1 MNRHLSRTIAM
12 QTLYEWDM
20 RRELA
25 IDPITERNIAEFQED
40 ADAQY
45 ITMVVNGVIAH
56 VEAIDA
62 KIALVAPEWPIAQIS
77 PIDKSILRIAI
88 FELLYGEEV
97 PPKVAI
103 NEAVELAKMFGG
115 ENSSKFINGVLGTL
129 YRSSD
134 KYRPEEDEEPKAS

>member
-20 RRELA
+20 RRNSDIE
-25 IDPITERNIAEFQED
+25 PIIARNIAEFKED
-40 ADAQY
+40 ADPTY
-45 ITMVVNGVIAH
+45 IETVVRAV
-56 VEAIDA
+56 VETTAEIDQR
-62 KIALVAPEWPIAQIS
+62 ITQVAPEWPIHQIS
-77 PIDKSILRIAI
+77 PIDKAILRVAI
-88 FELLYGEEV
+88 YELLSSSDV

-115 ENSSKFINGVLGTL
+115 ENSSKFINGVLGTI

-134 KYRPEEDEEPKAS
+134 KYDPDEEIREKSR

>member
-1 MNRHLSRTIAM
+1 MSMNRHLSRTIAM

-20 RRELA
+20 RKDLDIE
-25 IDPITERNIAEFQED
+25 PIRERNVEEFQED
-40 ADAQY
+40 ADAAY
-45 ITMVVNGVIAH
+45 IEAVVSGAVDH
-56 VEAIDA
+56 VEAIDQQITKA
-62 KIALVAPEWPIAQIS
+62 APEWPLAQIS
-77 PIDKSILRIAI
+77 PIDKAILRTAV
-88 FELLYGEEV
+88 FELLYSEEV

-134 KYRPEEDEEPKAS
+134 KYKKEAE